1 MVLEHDDVKPVVEIG
16 LGRARQLHLE
26 NILRDR
32 RLPLEHHLHG
42 RRLRRLL
49 LRYLRRRANRGSC
62 ERDAGEGQGRAM
74 RGVHGRTPFGVVTTT
89 VRLAGVKYLEATRC
103 TSAAGTFAMR
113 SGAVA
118 KRPGSLEQIAL
129 CQQ

>member
-1 MVLEHDDVKPVVEIG
+1 MVLEHEDVKPVVEIS
-16 LGRARQLHLE
+16 LRRARQLHLE

-32 RLPLEHHLHG
+32 RLALEHHLHRG
-42 RRLRRLL
+42 GLRGLL
-49 LRYLRRRANRGSC
+49 LRYLRRRATRASG
-62 ERDAGEGQGRAM
+62 ERDAGEGQGCAI

-103 TSAAGTFAMR
+103 TSAAVTFAMR

-118 KRPGSLEQIAL
+118 KRPGSL
-129 CQQ
+129 